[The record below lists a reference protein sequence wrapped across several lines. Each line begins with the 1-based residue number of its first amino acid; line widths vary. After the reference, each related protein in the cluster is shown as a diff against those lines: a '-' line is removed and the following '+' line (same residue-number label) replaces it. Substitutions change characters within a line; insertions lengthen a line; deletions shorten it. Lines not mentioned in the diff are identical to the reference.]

1 MIGIRVSWSKSA
13 LIACSSMEGHSMWR
27 RTDFIELLD
36 ITHPIVQAPMSGFAP
51 PALAAAVSNAGGL
64 GSIGCAGIPTAT
76 VRDHVVAL
84 RQATNR
90 PFILNFFVHAHPRL
104 DPDATARMRARLSSY
119 FDEFRL
125 GAVPEPKELFPPF
138 GEEQLALV
146 LELRPRVV
154 SFHFGL
160 PDESAVRQVKEAG
173 CLVLSSATTVNEA
186 RWLEANGAD
195 AIIAQGFEAGGHRGS
210 FSDSPGAGM
219 VGTMALVPQ
228 IVDAVRLPVIAAGGI
243 ADGRGLAA
251 AFALGAG
258 GAQLGTAFL
267 GCPEATISPLYR
279 AQLRSAVD
287 DGTELSRAYTGRP
300 ARALRNRFITEMA
313 DNEPL
318 PFPLQASLVGPLWQS
333 PNEQARASF
342 MPFWAGQAAALAKE
356 MPAGQLVEKLVSEAR
371 SILEMRR

>member
-1 MIGIRVSWSKSA
+1 
-13 LIACSSMEGHSMWR
+13 
-27 RTDFIELLD
+27 
-36 ITHPIVQAPMSGFAP
+36 
-51 PALAAAVSNAGGL
+51 
-64 GSIGCAGIPTAT
+64 
-76 VRDHVVAL
+76 
-84 RQATNR
+84 
-90 PFILNFFVHAHPRL
+90 
-104 DPDATARMRARLSSY
+104 MRARLSSY

>member
-1 MIGIRVSWSKSA
+1 
-13 LIACSSMEGHSMWR
+13 MEGHSMWP

-313 DNEPL
+313 DNEAL